1 MGDVLEVGGER
12 GRTALDRLR
21 NAIGRVETSWR
32 PASGEE
38 SFEIVRR
45 RLFEPLTEREQF
57 AARDNAARALREWYQ
72 SQAQEFPPEC
82 RNAEYEARIRASYP
96 IHPEVFDR
104 LYTDWST
111 LPKFQRTRGVLRL
124 MAVVINALWES
135 EHSAPII
142 LPSAIPLDDLRVQ
155 GELSHFLSDNWV
167 PIIEKDVDGPNSL
180 PVRTDKEILN
190 LGRLSAC
197 RRVARTVFLGSAPL
211 SEAANRGLEDRRI
224 KLGCALPQ
232 QSSHLFGDALRRLA
246 ASATYL
252 YQDGIRYWY
261 ATQPTVTKLAED
273 RAEQLLSRPD
283 LVQAEIKRRIDADR
297 RQTADFA
304 RVHPLITASGDVV
317 DEPMVR
323 LVILGTDF
331 PHSRNASDEATD
343 LARAIFETRGN
354 APRLYR
360 NALVFVAAD
369 KGRLQDFEEAVR
381 RFLAWQSI
389 CDEAEGLEL
398 TPHQK
403 RQSVQQRDAAE
414 HTVTT
419 QLAETF
425 QWLIVPQQDKP
436 KLPVEFCEYRLNGSD
451 PIAVRAA
458 QKLKAEDL
466 LIPRYACTN
475 LAQLLDD
482 IPLWRGNHVEIQ
494 QLVEDFARYVYL
506 PRFRTPSILVDSLR
520 EGIALLTWHNET
532 FAYADGFDEATGRY
546 IGLRAK
552 ELIPLSAEGASGMI
566 VRREIARRQLDETV
580 APSPDPVQGTGTAE
594 PVQVP
599 GTGVQPPPTGPS
611 PTPLKRQ
618 PVRFYG
624 TVNLQPQRVG
634 RDAARVAD
642 EVISHLNGIVGSQ
655 ITVSIEINAEIPA
668 GVPEPIVRIVTENCR
683 ALRFENQGFEEE

>member
-1 MGDVLEVGGER
+1 M
-12 GRTALDRLR
+12 
-21 NAIGRVETSWR
+21 
-32 PASGEE
+32 
-38 SFEIVRR
+38 
-45 RLFEPLTEREQF
+45 
-57 AARDNAARALREWYQ
+57 
-72 SQAQEFPPEC
+72 
-82 RNAEYEARIRASYP
+82 
-96 IHPEVFDR
+96 
-104 LYTDWST
+104 
-111 LPKFQRTRGVLRL
+111 
-124 MAVVINALWES
+124 
-135 EHSAPII
+135 
-142 LPSAIPLDDLRVQ
+142 
-155 GELSHFLSDNWV
+155 
-167 PIIEKDVDGPNSL
+167 
-180 PVRTDKEILN
+180 
-190 LGRLSAC
+190 
-197 RRVARTVFLGSAPL
+197 
-211 SEAANRGLEDRRI
+211 EDRRI

-246 ASATYL
+246 ASAIYL

-273 RAEQLLSRPD
+273 RAEQLRSRPD

-506 PRFRTPSILVDSLR
+506 PRFRTPSILIDSLR

-599 GTGVQPPPTGPS
+599 GTGVQPPPMGPS

-668 GVPEPIVRIVTENCR
+668 GVPEHIVRIVTENCR